1 MIEMGGEVITP
12 VTHLR
17 AEDIRDLSAAQLAE
31 KLAFCEGQ
39 QLTQMSDDRDGL
51 WEAIQ
56 QSGKNAGPPLPW
68 DLFDD
73 VWGWR
78 PGELT
83 LMAGPNNSGK
93 SSLLSFMALHYS
105 RYGKVGMMSLEEPF
119 PEQARRFLQQAW
131 RQQEPT
137 RDQFE
142 QLCDFTHDRIFHY
155 QHHGM
160 VQAPRVYGCM
170 EAFRARGC
178 NLVIIDNLQKCGVTE
193 DLDQQRDFV
202 NNLIGLATAMQ
213 LHVVVVHHT
222 RKRSAGYH
230 GRISSDD
237 VRGSGAITDMAINT
251 LLVERDFDRAAALQ
265 KKLRGES
272 LTPDEQDLLEDGCD
286 ITLWVQKQKFGTR
299 WNGPIRLWTDAGMT
313 YKDAPNGNLPA
324 LPLRP
329 VRDEL

>member
-1 MIEMGGEVITP
+1 MIP
-12 VTHLR
+12 VTQLKQQ
-17 AEDIRDLSAAQLAE
+17 DIRDLSPAQLAE
-31 KLAFCEGQ
+31 CLAHFEGLR
-39 QLTQMSDDRDGL
+39 LTQMSDDRDGL

-56 QSGKNAGPPLPW
+56 QSGENLGPPMPW
-68 DLFDD
+68 SLFSD

-93 SSLLSFMALHYS
+93 SSLLSFMALHFS
-105 RYGKVGMMSLEEPF
+105 QHGKVGMMSLEEPF
-119 PEQARRFLQQAW
+119 PEQVRRFLQQAW
-131 RQQEPT
+131 GEQQPNREK
-137 RDQFE
+137 FE
-142 QLCDFTHDRIFHY
+142 RLCDFTHDRIYHY

-160 VQAPRVYGCM
+160 VQAARVYGCM

-202 NNLIGLATAMQ
+202 NNVIGLATAMQ

-222 RKRSAGYH
+222 RKRGAGYH

-251 LLVERDFDRAAALQ
+251 LLVERDFDRAAALS
-265 KKLRGES
+265 KKLRGDF
-272 LTPDEQDLLEDGCD
+272 LTADEQDLLESGCD
-286 ITLWVQKQKFGTR
+286 ITLWIQKQKFGTR
-299 WNGPIRLWTDAGMT
+299 WNGPIRLWTDGGMT
-313 YKDAPNGNLPA
+313 YKTEERGNAPRLM
-324 LPLRP
+324 
-329 VRDEL
+329 ELK